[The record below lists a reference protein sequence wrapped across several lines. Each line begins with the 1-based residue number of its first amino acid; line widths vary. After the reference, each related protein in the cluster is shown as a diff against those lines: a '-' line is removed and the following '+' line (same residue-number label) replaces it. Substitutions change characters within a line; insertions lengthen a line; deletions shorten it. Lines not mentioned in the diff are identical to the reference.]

1 MLAFNNPLV
10 DPELPERK
18 FLTWM
23 DTVTT
28 ILFALEALSKI
39 LAYGFLF
46 NGKKSYL
53 RNYSNILDF
62 IIVIFGLG
70 SLALTDSNSA
80 LTKSLSKLKVIRVAR
95 VLRPL
100 RIISRSEGL

>member
-1 MLAFNNPLV
+1 LL
-10 DPELPERK
+10 
-18 FLTWM
+18 
-23 DTVTT
+23 
-28 ILFALEALSKI
+28 
-39 LAYGFLF
+39 

-62 IIVIFGLG
+62 IIVIFGLAN
-70 SLALTDSNSA
+70 SLLKDSNSP
-80 LTKSLSKLKVIRVAR
+80 LTKSLGKLKVIRVAR